1 MPIIYYRQGQQPGCG
16 GCLLLFFL
24 LLLLL
29 GGAPLVMNVIGVL
42 LFAFLFLVLFAV
54 GAFFLF
60 GYYIRNQVSRYE
72 QSQTEI
78 HNRFVSL
85 LVQILVK
92 VAQIDGEV
100 TKEELEIIN
109 TFFRVNL
116 GYNQTQM
123 YWVKDMVKQALES
136 TVGLETLLLEF
147 RNQFAYE
154 PRLILVELVYQVL
167 FTKRVVPPEEL
178 EIARRIAELLA
189 ISAYDQQA
197 IYGKY
202 QAYARR
208 AASSED
214 RYYEILG
221 LSPGADF
228 AEVKKAYRTLSMQ
241 YHPDKVAHLGEEFKR
256 VAEEKMK
263 EINSAYQYLKERYGR

>member
-1 MPIIYYRQGQQPGCG
+1 MPVIYYRQGQGPGCG

-29 GGAPLVMNVIGVL
+29 GGAPLVMNVLGVL
-42 LFAFLFLVLFAV
+42 LFAFLFLVLFSIGAV
-54 GAFFLF
+54 FLF
-60 GYYIRNQVSRYE
+60 GYFIRRQVSQYE
-72 QSQTEI
+72 KSQTEI

-109 TFFRVNL
+109 SFFRTNL
-116 GYNQTQM
+116 RYNQTQM

-136 TVGLETLLLEF
+136 TVPIENLLMEF
-147 RNQFAYE
+147 RQQFAYE
-154 PRLILVELVYQVL
+154 PRLILVELVYQML
-167 FTKRVVPPEEL
+167 FTKRQVPPQEL
-178 EIARRIAELLA
+178 EIARRISQVLG

-197 IYGKY
+197 IFGKY
-202 QAYARR
+202 QARARQ

-228 AEVKKAYRTLSMQ
+228 SEVKKAYRTLSMQ

-263 EINSAYQYLKERYGR
+263 EINAAYQHLKTKSA